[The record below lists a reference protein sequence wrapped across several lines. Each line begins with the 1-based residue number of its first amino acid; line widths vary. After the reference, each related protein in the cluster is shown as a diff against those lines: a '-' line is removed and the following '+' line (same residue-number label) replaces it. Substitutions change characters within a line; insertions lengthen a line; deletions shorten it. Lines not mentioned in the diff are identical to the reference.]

1 MGYPHPIITYTCRY
15 ALLTP
20 ETYPHW
26 RGTVTDGIKHLMKCV
41 NMEPDQWQL
50 GRTKVFIKNP
60 ESVSCTIL

>member
-1 MGYPHPIITYTCRY
+1 MLLLSLFCRY

-26 RGTVTDGIKHLMKCV
+26 NGKVQDGIKHLMMSV

-50 GRTKVFIKNP
+50 GTTKVFIKSP
-60 ESVSCTIL
+60 ESVCGQ